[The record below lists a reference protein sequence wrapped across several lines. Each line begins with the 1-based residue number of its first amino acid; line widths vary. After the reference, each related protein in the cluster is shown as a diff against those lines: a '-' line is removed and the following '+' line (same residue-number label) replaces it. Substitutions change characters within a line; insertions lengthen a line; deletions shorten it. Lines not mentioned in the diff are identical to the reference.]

1 MKLTAD
7 TTIRLHASIEEAY
20 TVKVTV
26 KGLEAYKDAFLIIS
40 NNVRSWP
47 QLLKVEQ
54 NDGNDIYVT
63 CKPSAVKD
71 TQEWLEQFGD
81 VYEPRK
87 VLIAVVSEDDLCNYD
102 WSLDDYD
109 DVKIV
114 EK

>member
-20 TVKVTV
+20 TVTVTV

-40 NNVRSWP
+40 NNVRNWP

-54 NDGNDIYVT
+54 NNGDEIFVT
-63 CKPSAVKD
+63 CVDSWA
-71 TQEWLEQFGD
+71 TQTEEWLRQFGE
-81 VYEPRK
+81 VQPPRK
-87 VLIAVVSEDDLCNYD
+87 VLVAAIYEDDILDYD
-102 WSLDDYD
+102 WSDEYD
-109 DVKIV
+109 DVKII